1 MHLKKLKKSIELM
14 KAQVL
19 FLTAHH
25 KERLTINK
33 NIIDYSNNFRG
44 KTLKSKTGSKLTF
57 QVYSHLKDQV
67 K

>member
-1 MHLKKLKKSIELM
+1 M